1 MSEPNVLGTSLK
13 RGITPL
19 LLLFFITGDMIGG
32 GIYALTGEVGAVVGG
47 AIWSAFLLA
56 LILAVFT
63 AFAYAELV
71 TKYPQ
76 AGGAA
81 SYVHRAFNVPFLSFM
96 VAFAVVISGVTS
108 AAALA
113 VAFAGDYLSAFF
125 SAPKLLTGFI
135 LIVVLG
141 LINFRGISESV
152 VLNAL
157 FTIIELFGLLL
168 ILIVGV
174 TALANGQGEPARALE
189 FKDSA
194 GSVPLLILAGA
205 ALSFYAL
212 IGFEDSVNVA
222 EETRNPSRSFP
233 RALFGGIAIAG
244 VIYLLVTVVAAMVV
258 PIGQL
263 AGSSAPLLEVI
274 KSGPLGIPPKL
285 FSVIALF
292 ALANGALINMI
303 MASRLVYGMGDQGVM
318 PAVLSR
324 VHAGRQTPWVAIVFT
339 SVIALGLMATG
350 DISELAS
357 TTVLLLL
364 LAFIA
369 VNISVLMLRR
379 DKVEHTYFRTP
390 VIFPVLGILVCLG
403 LLTQQDAVTWLRAG
417 VLLVIGAA
425 LYGANLLAKSWLDTA
440 SEQS

>member
-1 MSEPNVLGTSLK
+1 MSEPGVVRTPLK
-13 RGITPL
+13 RGITPI

-56 LILAVFT
+56 LVLAIFT

-71 TKYPQ
+71 TKYPW

-81 SYVHRAFNVPFLSFM
+81 SYAHRAFNIPLLSFM
-96 VAFAVVISGVTS
+96 ITFAVVISGVTS
-108 AAALA
+108 ASALA
-113 VAFAGDYLSAFF
+113 VAFAGDYLSPFF
-125 SAPKLLTGFI
+125 PAPKLLTGF
-135 LIVVLG
+135 LFIVMVG

-152 VLNAL
+152 VLNAV
-157 FTIIELFGLLL
+157 FTIIELLGLLL

-174 TALANGQGEPARALE
+174 AALATGQGDPARAFE
-189 FKDSA
+189 FKEGADSI
-194 GSVPLLILAGA
+194 PLLILSGA

-222 EETRNPSRSFP
+222 EETQNPSRSFP

-244 VIYLLVTVVAAMVV
+244 IVYLLVTIVAAMVV
-258 PIGQL
+258 PIDQL

-274 KSGPLGIPPKL
+274 KVGPLGIPTKL
-285 FSVIALF
+285 FAAIALF

-303 MASRLVYGMGDQGVM
+303 MASRLIYGMGDQGVM
-318 PAVLSR
+318 PAVLAR
-324 VHAGRQTPWVAIVFT
+324 VHEGRQTPWVAIVFT
-339 SVIALGLMATG
+339 SVIAFGLVATG
-350 DISELAS
+350 DVSALAS

-369 VNISVLMLRR
+369 VNISVLVLRKETVTR
-379 DKVEHTYFRTP
+379 PHFRSP
-390 VIFPVLGILVCLG
+390 VIFPVLGILICLG
-403 LLTQQDAVTWLRAG
+403 LLTQQDLQIWLRTA
-417 VLLVIGAA
+417 VLLLIGVV
-425 LYGANLLAKSWLDTA
+425 LYGVNLLAKSRLDTA
-440 SEQS
+440 TEQY